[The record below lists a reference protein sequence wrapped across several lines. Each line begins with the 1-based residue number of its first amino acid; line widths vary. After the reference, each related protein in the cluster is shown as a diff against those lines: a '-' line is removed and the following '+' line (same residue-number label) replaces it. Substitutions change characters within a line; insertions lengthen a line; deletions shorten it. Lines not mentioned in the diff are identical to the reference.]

1 MKKIQ
6 YLHFLTA
13 SVKIINT
20 ALHGV
25 PLILFSRNSNIKEEV
40 LSKTL
45 LIEST
50 CSVRNVFIPYK
61 FKMLVFLTLGAH
73 AQRGLR

>member
-40 LSKTL
+40 SNKTL
-45 LIEST
+45 LIES
-50 CSVRNVFIPYK
+50 SVRNVFIPYK